1 MPGVFDRL
9 QNEIENKGGE
19 GGITA
24 LDIADLPATLRK
36 IMRLM
41 LREMQLGYP
50 QLLEAIAALPE
61 EQRLAAKD
69 LDEALEA
76 LTTQGWLIRIGQ
88 GEKAIYKV
96 NLRRKAGSKLASG
109 VWNSLDEKLKRAL
122 PDDSTSDPSTSKEE

>member
-9 QNEIENKGGE
+9 QKEIENKGNE

-24 LDIADLPATLRK
+24 LDLADLPPTLRK

-41 LREMQLGYP
+41 LRELQLSYP
-50 QLLEAIAALPE
+50 QLLDTIASLPE
-61 EQRLAAKD
+61 EQRLAQQD
-69 LDEALEA
+69 LDEALDT

-88 GEKAIYKV
+88 SEKAIYKV

-109 VWNSLDEKLKRAL
+109 VWNTWDEKLKG
-122 PDDSTSDPSTSKEE
+122 K

>member
-9 QNEIENKGGE
+9 QKEIENKGDE

-24 LDIADLPATLRK
+24 LDLADLPPTLRK

-41 LREMQLGYP
+41 LRELQLSYP
-50 QLLEAIAALPE
+50 QLIETVAALPE
-61 EQRLAAKD
+61 NERLATKD
-69 LDEALEA
+69 LEEALA
-76 LTTQGWLIRIGQ
+76 TLTAQSWLIRIGQ

-109 VWNSLDEKLKRAL
+109 VWNNLDEKLKRAL
-122 PDDSTSDPSTSKEE
+122 PDDSASDASSTETK